1 MNLSNPAKAA
11 LVGILVIVILGILS
25 TVAKAATQCAPEVA
39 VLEGLAT
46 KFGETPIFSG
56 ATESDSRIVMTVNP
70 DTGTWTA
77 LTLQG
82 GLACIRAS
90 GLSFSTMPVKPNA

>member
-25 TVAKAATQCAPEVA
+25 TVANATVQCAPESA
-39 VLEGLAT
+39 VLEGLAS

-56 ATESDSRIVMTVNP
+56 PTESGSRIVITVNSAK
-70 DTGTWTA
+70 GTWTA

-90 GLSFSTMPVKPNA
+90 GLSFSTMPGKPNA